1 MYLRLGRML
10 LRGIWAAPP
19 CPVSKRRLQPRIP
32 AASGVDAGALSC
44 SAGPVH
50 PLRLIAGI
58 ACLVYALLD
67 AFETVILPRR
77 ATGRF
82 QLTRLFYRATWSPWA
97 LAARHV
103 RNARKRETLLSFYGP
118 LSLVF
123 LIGAWAIALIFGFGL
138 VYFAFPSAFLDQ
150 HGAGHPAL
158 SDLYVSGTT
167 IFTLGL
173 GDVIPHGVW
182 IRVLVVAEAGIGLG
196 FVALVIG
203 YFPVLYGAFS
213 RREVSISLLD
223 ARAGSPPTAF
233 ELIRRHSFEGGGAA
247 LIVLLEEWERWSA
260 ELLESHISYPL
271 LCLFRSQHTSQ
282 SWLSALTAILDTCAL
297 LIAGVQENS
306 ARQAQL
312 TFSMARHAL
321 VDLSQIWSLQPAGG
335 SADRLPPEA
344 LRTVCDRLCQA
355 GVRVCRDEQSGAR
368 LAEMRGLYEGYAQ
381 ALSRYL
387 AMPLPP
393 FFLEHPKKDNWLSV
407 ARVRAE
413 AEAGGSLLHDSDEH
427 GHIF

>member
-1 MYLRLGRML
+1 M
-10 LRGIWAAPP
+10 
-19 CPVSKRRLQPRIP
+19 
-32 AASGVDAGALSC
+32 
-44 SAGPVH
+44 H
-50 PLRLIAGI
+50 PLRLILGI
-58 ACLVYALLD
+58 ACIVSVLLD

-82 QLTRLFYRATWSPWA
+82 RLTKVFYVVTWRPWRW
-97 LAARHV
+97 AARRV
-103 RNARKRETLLSFYGP
+103 RHPRKRETMLSFYGP

-123 LIGAWAIALIFGFGL
+123 LIASWAAAMMLGFALL
-138 VYFAFPSAFLDQ
+138 YSAFPQPFVDPN
-150 HGAGHPAL
+150 GGGHRFIT
-158 SDLYVSGTT
+158 DLYVSGTT

-173 GDVIPHGVW
+173 GDVVPHSLY
-182 IRVLVVAEAGIGLG
+182 IRCLVVLESGLGLG

-213 RREVSISLLD
+213 RREVNIALLD

-233 ELIRRHSFEGGGAA
+233 ELIKRHSFEGGGAA
-247 LIVLLEEWERWSA
+247 LVLLLEEWERWSA

-297 LIAGVQENS
+297 LIAGVQEQS

-312 TFSMARHAL
+312 TFAMARHAL
-321 VDLSQIWSLQPAGG
+321 VDLSQIL
-335 SADRLPPEA
+335 SAKPLGHPDDRLAPE
-344 LRTVCDRLCQA
+344 RYRLIYDKLCA
-355 GVRVCRDEQSGAR
+355 MGVRVCGDEQSAAR
-368 LAEMRGLYEGYAQ
+368 LNELRQLYEGYAE

-387 AMPLPP
+387 EMPLPP
-393 FFLEHPKKDNWLSV
+393 FFIDHPKKDNWMTV

-413 AEAGGSLLHDSDEH
+413 AEAGNQAAASVLLHDEEH
-427 GHIF
+427 LF